1 MAGQRKERNE
11 LIKLIE
17 TYHEYQPQAGI
28 RKDSKGAFI
37 KLFGTGDGTDKDQRE
52 GGAQIEY
59 RDEASITPARSVG
72 GGVSNAAIAS
82 GAPCPYS
89 GSPVVDMIEHIERT
103 RAGWSIAICW
113 TIMPPI
119 EAPAMWAAPT
129 SLVATWRRKTLLL

>member
-59 RDEASITPARSVG
+59 RDQ
-72 GGVSNAAIAS
+72 
-82 GAPCPYS
+82 
-89 GSPVVDMIEHIERT
+89 
-103 RAGWSIAICW
+103 
-113 TIMPPI
+113 
-119 EAPAMWAAPT
+119 APATHAPWEDELARNSVRCRMGDIHPNCT
-129 SLVATWRRKTLLL
+129 AH